1 VAGDLGNA
9 AKGAM
14 QGAITGAKEVG
25 LNATE
30 ATTAAASGV
39 LKSTSEILSNSGKA
53 GTSLI
58 DASSGVVRSAIQAV
72 VEVGGDVGSGAKGVV
87 VGILQGTKVGSK
99 EALVTI
105 SETSRIVVKGTS
117 DVAGDIAKAA
127 KGAVQGAIT
136 GAKEISLDTT
146 EAASAAAMGALK
158 AAEEISSKAA
168 QQVRKAVTGTISGVK
183 VVLKEPF
190 KSKKS

>member
-1 VAGDLGNA
+1 MEAVDAVQTAASSVIKETSEVAGDLGNA

-39 LKSTSEILSNSGKA
+39 LKSTSEILSSTGKA

-87 VGILQGTKVGSK
+87 VGILQGTKVSSK

-105 SETSRIVVKGTS
+105 SEPVVLSSKERRMLPGTSRKRP
-117 DVAGDIAKAA
+117 KAPYRA
-127 KGAVQGAIT
+127 
-136 GAKEISLDTT
+136 
-146 EAASAAAMGALK
+146 
-158 AAEEISSKAA
+158 
-168 QQVRKAVTGTISGVK
+168 
-183 VVLKEPF
+183 P
-190 KSKKS
+190 